1 MSISSLNGKVV
12 LVTASSRYT
21 GAFIAAALA
30 RAGAKT
36 AIHYHS
42 SKEKAEALAAQLRGE
57 GCDVATF
64 GADGQNSADLRRM
77 ADEIR
82 GRWGGVDVLVNNLG
96 PYCDTPFLQLPE
108 AQWDWILNTNLK
120 AVYALT
126 QEFAPGM
133 IERRWGRIVNISAAS
148 AFIRSH
154 SIYGLAKAA
163 LIHLTEALAVELA
176 PHVTVNAIAPG
187 QIEDSELVDEL
198 DPNYKRILRDE
209 SPLKRLV
216 TRQQIAALILA
227 LCGETFATT
236 TGHTFRPDAGWTIP
250 TWHYNLGAVEWE
262 GGDSNGGDVSH

>member
-1 MSISSLNGKVV
+1 MSISSLDGKVA

-21 GAFIAAALA
+21 GAFLAAALA
-30 RAGAKT
+30 RAGART
-36 AIHYHS
+36 AIHYHG
-42 SKEKAEALAAQLRGE
+42 SKEKAEALAAQLRAE
-57 GCDVATF
+57 GYDAAAF
-64 GADGQNSADLRRM
+64 GADGENPAELRRM
-77 ADEIR
+77 AAEVR
-82 GRWGGVDVLVNNLG
+82 QQWGGVDVLVNNLG
-96 PYCDTPFLQLPE
+96 PYCDTPFLKLPE
-108 AQWDWILNTNLK
+108 PQWDWILNTNLK
-120 AVYALT
+120 APYVLA
-126 QEFAPGM
+126 QEFTPGM
-133 IERRWGRIVNISAAS
+133 IERGWGRMVNISAAS

-216 TRQQIAALILA
+216 TRQQIADLVLA

-236 TGHTFRPDAGWTIP
+236 TGHTFRLDAGWTIP
-250 TWHYNLGAVEWE
+250 TWQYTIGAVDYK
-262 GGDSNGGDVSH
+262 GND